1 MLLKDI
7 FKNALKTDANS
18 HYPHIEEF
26 SSALGMPH
34 ICWDN
39 RFAER
44 VKGYWVAPW
53 YCTDEYVGMAV
64 YFLDDKPLAV
74 SIQTGRKSS
83 AEYEFYSHEAA
94 KACINFILELQGETE
109 YNYSVAN
116 LEEDHKQNI
125 YHVSCGSQLLTD
137 VGYYNGDKV
146 KVVETFQKMD
156 EVSNWSFVV
165 VENETGEKIK
175 ISLKEFDIPYRLS

>member
-7 FKNALKTDANS
+7 FEKVQKTVKNEHNPD
-18 HYPHIEEF
+18 IEEF
-26 SSALGMPH
+26 ASALGMPH

-39 RFAER
+39 RFSER

-64 YFLDDKPLAV
+64 YFIDDKPLAV
-74 SIQTGRKSS
+74 SMQTGRKSS

-109 YNYSVAN
+109 YHYSVADLN
-116 LEEDHKQNI
+116 EDHKQNI
-125 YHVSCGSQLLTD
+125 YHVSYGSQLLTD
-137 VGYYNGDKV
+137 VGYYKDKKV
-146 KVVETFQKMD
+146 KVVETFEKMD
-156 EVSNWSFVV
+156 DISNWRYVV
-165 VENETGEKIK
+165 VEDETGEKTK
-175 ISLKEFDIPYRLS
+175 IELKDFDIPYILS